1 MAARNPRAGGR
12 DMVWSMLVLLVPIAL
27 IVWFFQTAP
36 EEQVEPVDV
45 GPHLARAQAE
55 SPYPVLHPV
64 DAPED
69 WVPVR
74 VAWAADGERWIDGE
88 PAVGNAWQVGY
99 MMPDGIY
106 VGLQQ
111 RDRATDAFVNRIT
124 RQGKRSDGV
133 LQVGQREWEFWV
145 SEDRRTNSL
154 VWRDGEM
161 VALVTA
167 DAELEVL
174 QAFAGTLQD

>member
-12 DMVWSMLVLLVPIAL
+12 DMLLSMLVLLIPIGL
-27 IVWFFQTAP
+27 IVWFFQSVP
-36 EEQVEPVDV
+36 DEQAEPVDV
-45 GPHLARAQAE
+45 VPHLERAEGE
-55 SPYPVLHPV
+55 SPYPVLRPV
-64 DAPED
+64 GAPED

-88 PAVGNAWQVGY
+88 PALGNAWQLGY
-99 MMPDGIY
+99 LMPDGTY

-111 RDRATDAFVNRIT
+111 RDRATDAFVSRVT
-124 RQGKRSDGV
+124 REGKRSDGV
-133 LQVGQREWEFWV
+133 LQVGEREWEFWV

-161 VALVTA
+161 VAVVTA
-167 DAELEVL
+167 DADLEVL
-174 QAFAGTLQD
+174 HTFAGTLED